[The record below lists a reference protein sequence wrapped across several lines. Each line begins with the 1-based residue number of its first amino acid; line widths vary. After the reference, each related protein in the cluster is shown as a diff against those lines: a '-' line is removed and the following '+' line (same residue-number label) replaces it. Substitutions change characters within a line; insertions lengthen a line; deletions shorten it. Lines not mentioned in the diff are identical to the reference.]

1 MDFTQLLLPLQFIVA
16 FVFFVM
22 SVFGNLMVLIVML
35 NKKTL
40 RQTSANYYIISI
52 AIVDFVSGA
61 FAIPFFAYGVW
72 TINWCEVLRELKV
85 IWSLSLTG
93 RDTRTT

>member
-1 MDFTQLLLPLQFIVA
+1 MDLNQFLLPLQFTVA

-22 SVFGNLMVLIVML
+22 SVFGNLLVLIVML

-72 TINWCEVLRELKV
+72 EIKEYEVLQESKV
-85 IWSLSLTG
+85 ISSLSLTG
-93 RDTRTT
+93 RDTGAT